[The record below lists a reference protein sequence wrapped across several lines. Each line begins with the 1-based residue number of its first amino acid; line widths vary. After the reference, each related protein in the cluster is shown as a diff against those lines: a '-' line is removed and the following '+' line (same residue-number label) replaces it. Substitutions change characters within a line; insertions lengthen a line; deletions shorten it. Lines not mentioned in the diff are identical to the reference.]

1 MHPLAEAMGL
11 SRPSLC
17 TARGKANDLM
27 ALGGLAEKPRAAR
40 LRSNRDWLLLWSG
53 QLVSVIGTQVAQL
66 AYPLLMLAL
75 TDSPAQAGLLSAAR
89 TIPYLVLGL
98 PAGAL
103 VDRWDRRRVMMVCD
117 AGRALA
123 LGSIP
128 LALALGRLTL
138 GQLYAVALVEG
149 ALNVFFNLAET
160 AALTRVVSREQIPAA
175 STLNEI
181 TLSTGSML
189 GPALGGLIYAIG
201 QGFAFLVDAASYAVS
216 VVSVWFIRADLSA
229 PRAADASR
237 LLDDIREGITWLW
250 HQSLMRFLAFV
261 VGGTVL
267 IESGYMLVVIILA
280 QRMGASSAA
289 IGLVLGAGGVG
300 SVVGAVLS
308 GPAMRYRTFGQIAM
322 GVHWIWVLLL
332 PLYAIAP
339 TPLALAAIT
348 AATYGVTPIFFVAQY
363 SYRLARI
370 PDALQGRVNG
380 VFRLALFT
388 GQPLGLA
395 LAGLLSQSIGPVG
408 AILVFSALLLILAL
422 AITLNRE
429 LRHAGKLT
437 EGAMAG

>member
-1 MHPLAEAMGL
+1 MTPDGI
-11 SRPSLC
+11 
-17 TARGKANDLM
+17 
-27 ALGGLAEKPRAAR
+27 AEKPKTAR
-40 LRSNRDWLLLWSG
+40 LWSSRDWVLLWSG
-53 QLVSVIGTQVAQL
+53 QLVSVVGTQVSQL

-75 TDSPAQAGLLSAAR
+75 TDSPAQAGFISAAR
-89 TIPYLVLGL
+89 TIPYLLLGL

-103 VDRWDRRRVMMVCD
+103 VDRWDRRRVMIVCD

-128 LALALGRLTL
+128 LALAFGWLSLA
-138 GQLYAVALVEG
+138 QLYAVALLEG

-160 AALTRVVSREQIPAA
+160 AALTRVVSREQIPSAT
-175 STLNEI
+175 TLNEV

-189 GPALGGLIYAIG
+189 GPALGGLIFAIG
-201 QGFAFLVDAASYAVS
+201 QGFAFLVDAVSYAVS
-216 VVSVWFIRADLSA
+216 VVSVWLIRADLSA
-229 PRAADASR
+229 PRTADASR
-237 LLDDIREGITWLW
+237 LLDDIREGVVWLW
-250 HQSLMRFLAFV
+250 RQSLMRFLAFV

-280 QRMGASSAA
+280 QRMDASPAA

-308 GPAMRYRTFGQIAM
+308 GPAMRRLTFGQIAM

-348 AATYGVTPIFFVAQY
+348 AAAYGVTPIFFVTQY

-370 PDALQGRVNG
+370 PNELQGRVNG
-380 VFRLALFT
+380 VFRLFQFV

-395 LAGLLSQSIGPVG
+395 LAGLLSQFIGPVNTV
-408 AILVFSALLLILAL
+408 LVFAALLLVLAL
-422 AITLNRE
+422 SITLNRE
-429 LRHAGKLT
+429 LRRAGKLT
-437 EGAMAG
+437 P

>member
-1 MHPLAEAMGL
+1 MTPDGV
-11 SRPSLC
+11 
-17 TARGKANDLM
+17 
-27 ALGGLAEKPRAAR
+27 AEKPKTAR
-40 LRSNRDWLLLWSG
+40 LWSSRDWVLLWSG
-53 QLVSVIGTQVAQL
+53 QLVSVVGTQVSQL

-75 TDSPAQAGLLSAAR
+75 TNSPAQAGFLSAAR
-89 TIPYLVLGL
+89 TIPYLLLGL

-103 VDRWDRRRVMMVCD
+103 VDRWNRRRVMIICD

-128 LALALGRLTL
+128 LAMAFGWLSLT
-138 GQLYAVALVEG
+138 QLYAVALVEG
-149 ALNVFFNLAET
+149 TLNVFFSLAGT
-160 AALTRVVSREQIPAA
+160 AALTRVVTREQIPSAT
-175 STLNEI
+175 TLNEV

-189 GPALGGLIYAIG
+189 GPALGGLIFAIG
-201 QGFAFLVDAASYAVS
+201 QGFAFLVDAISYAVS
-216 VVSVWFIRADLSA
+216 VVSVWLIRADLSA
-229 PRAADASR
+229 PRTADTSK
-237 LLDDIREGITWLW
+237 LLDDIREGVVWLW

-280 QRMGASSAA
+280 QRMDASPVAV
-289 IGLVLGAGGVG
+289 GLVLGAGGVG

-308 GPAMRYRTFGQIAM
+308 GPAMRRLTFGQIAM

-339 TPLALAAIT
+339 TPLALAVIT
-348 AATYGVTPIFFVAQY
+348 AAAYGVTPIFFVTQY

-380 VFRLALFT
+380 VFRLFQFV

-395 LAGLLSQSIGPVG
+395 LAGLLSQFIGPVRTV
-408 AILVFSALLLILAL
+408 LVFAALLLVLAL
-422 AITLNRE
+422 SITLNRK
-429 LRHAGKLT
+429 LRRAGKLT
-437 EGAMAG
+437 E